1 MVLFRIHGI
10 SKELLSVTEVQ
21 NRTEDGVGD
30 VSISLVL
37 PGVKN
42 SLYNFLLMLNSRGK
56 KLCTHKKKI
65 FCCSSAASF
74 NHILKMVVTT
84 SFFSLLK

>member
-37 PGVKN
+37 PGVK
-42 SLYNFLLMLNSRGK
+42 K
-56 KLCTHKKKI
+56 
-65 FCCSSAASF
+65 
-74 NHILKMVVTT
+74 
-84 SFFSLLK
+84 